1 MLRPMTFTI
10 VMQQLTNGITL
21 GSFFALVAIGYTMV
35 YGIIRLINFAH
46 ATIFMMS
53 LYIVYYLVTFFNLPW
68 YVAYLIGIV
77 LVAALGV
84 LSERVAYYPLRRRG
98 APSKTMLISAI
109 GVAYFLEF
117 FATVLFTGRQ
127 KHFPRIDY
135 LWQSLS
141 IGSVMVQRISLI
153 VPVVTIIILILLNY
167 VLNRTKPGMAMRAV
181 CKDPYA
187 AKLMGIDVNRTI
199 RFAFAVGSGL
209 ACVGAIFWGLKYPVI
224 HPTIGGIPGVKCFI
238 AAVIGGIGN
247 VNGAVLGGFL
257 LGMIEVLL
265 IMLFPTL
272 TSFRDA
278 FSFILLI
285 IILLVKPTG
294 ILGEKIAEKM

>member
-1 MLRPMTFTI
+1 MTFTI
-10 VMQQLTNGITL
+10 VMQQLANGITL

-53 LYIVYYLVTFFNLPW
+53 MYIVYYLVAFFLIPW
-68 YVAYLIGIV
+68 YLAYILGIA
-77 LVAALGV
+77 LAAGLGV
-84 LSERVAYYPLRRRG
+84 LTERVAYHPLRKRG

-127 KHFPRIDY
+127 KHFPRINY
-135 LWQSLS
+135 LWESIS
-141 IGSVMVQRISLI
+141 IGSVMIQRISLF
-153 VPVVTIIILILLNY
+153 VPLITLVLLVVLNY
-167 VLNRTKPGMAMRAV
+167 VLNRTKPGIAMRAV

-187 AKLMGIDVNRTI
+187 AKLMGIDVDRTI

-209 ACVGAIFWGLKYPVI
+209 ACVGAIIWGLKYPVI
-224 HPTIGGIPGVKCFI
+224 NPTIGGIPGVKCFI

-247 VNGAVLGGFL
+247 VNGAVLGGFM
-257 LGMIEVLL
+257 LGMIEILL
-265 IMLFPTL
+265 ILLFPTL
-272 TSFRDA
+272 TSYRDA

-285 IILLVKPTG
+285 VILLVKPTG
-294 ILGEKIAEKM
+294 ILGEKIADKV